1 MRGEDDPTDKTFQGC
16 ANLLI
21 NNLVNRPM
29 DVGLQRVKDTVAEQN
44 LTARFALFL
53 QHIYSSVLTEKSLV
67 PSVPTVD
74 VGHQDRYH
82 HVSRDPRGTA
92 SESDLRVLS
101 W

>member
-29 DVGLQRVKDTVAEQN
+29 DVGPQRVEGTVAEQN

-67 PSVPTVD
+67 PSVPTVEVD
-74 VGHQDRYH
+74 HQDRYH